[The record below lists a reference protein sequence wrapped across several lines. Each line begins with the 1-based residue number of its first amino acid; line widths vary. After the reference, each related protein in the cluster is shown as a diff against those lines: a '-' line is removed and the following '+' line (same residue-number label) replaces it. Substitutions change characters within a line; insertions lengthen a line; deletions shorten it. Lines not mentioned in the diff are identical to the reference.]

1 MSNKLKKALSFM
13 LVLVTFLCLAAIV
26 SKTDAATALS
36 KSVAQNLLHIR
47 VTGSQVTKTYT
58 GAMQYYTGKV
68 TASCSDPG
76 FNPSKFS
83 YTGAKNVSGLTVGSY
98 TRTLYKSY
106 CKYDDSNYMVE
117 WEIVNPIK
125 MTINPKALTITVSGN
140 STTKTYT
147 GVTQSFTGTVT
158 ATCSDSFFDASK
170 FLYSG
175 TKKVSGKN
183 ANIYTAAID
192 KSKCSY
198 SDPNCNITWKTGN
211 PIKMTINPKPITIT
225 VHGTTGAKP
234 YTGSQVSYTGSAY
247 AVCSDSGFND
257 NLFSYDGNKV
267 VTGTSVDTYTKAIDT
282 TKCFYN
288 DPNYTVTWKKG
299 NPIKLIIKPQLFV
312 KIDGNSVTKTYTG
325 YMQGFT
331 GTVTPTCTSSKPS
344 GYVSKFDASKFSY
357 SGERYVSGKLVGNY
371 TKQLNASSC
380 SYNDDNYFVNFTVGD
395 PIKMTIAPR
404 AITITVHGTTGVK
417 PYTGSQV
424 SYTGSAY
431 AVCSDIDL
439 NENLFSYD
447 GNKVVTGTS
456 VGTHTKAIDT
466 TKCFYNDPNYNV
478 TFKAG
483 NPITLIIKPQ
493 LIVRID
499 GNSVTKA
506 YTGHM
511 QSFTGTVTPTCTSSK
526 PSGYVSSFDA
536 SKFSYSGERSVSGK
550 LYGNYTINLDA
561 SSCSYNDDEYIVN
574 FTIGNPI
581 KMTIAAREITIT
593 VHGTSSEEKEYNGS
607 TQTYEGSVY
616 AVCSDSDFNA
626 DLFSYDGTTT
636 VKGTKVGTYTAEI
649 DTSKCHYIDPN
660 LAVTFVKGNPIKMT
674 ITPINDG
681 RPFQDVAPGEYYYDA
696 IRWAKN
702 NGIAN
707 GTSEYYFSPDAEVTR
722 AQAVCFIW
730 RVMGSPEPRSTVN
743 PYSDVSSDRWYYKP
757 ALWAYYNVPQVL
769 LDTTENNSGAI
780 AFGPNN
786 KCTRGQAITL
796 LWKANGEPDPWTSD
810 NPFEDIN
817 GNSFYYK
824 AVLWAYNRDPRVAG
838 GTYDFYF
845 SPNEMVTRAQ
855 MMVFLYNLT
864 NKGDA
869 FPWYPENPQYSETDE
884 TNPVDWPEL
893 SEDAYCEFYAPSG
906 VPMYKYAGLNGPS
919 FGYLPVDIPC
929 RAYELTSERITVSYE
944 DPVTQ
949 NTVRVYVK
957 RKDLI
962 KADTPYEYLLNGWE
976 NGWVFNA
983 YKTLNGGY
991 YIEIDDGSIVYGLP
1005 SADNDS
1011 DYVQVIF
1018 QDNVSS
1024 RPKLAY
1030 RLGWIT
1036 KTDYETIKFP
1046 DALEPGNPDDIYINS
1061 IDGLVRGVIGTDY
1074 IVETIGQS
1082 FDTFDFESTPR
1093 WTPRQDKV
1101 TYSNKIYYKF
1111 PMPDGHNICIETSL
1125 FRREND
1131 ACYPDLSVWSTAA
1144 AEGYCANQRQ
1154 YYVYTIEH
1162 DAWQEQETSEYTES
1176 EGYPLYWVKEYWTYF
1191 ITLQHDIKLYG
1202 GDTVYLFTRLV
1213 NIDKLVTRS
1222 KCKLEDIENEVY
1234 HDYLWTAETGA
1245 AKGEVLNLSYTAEVN
1260 KIGYLDDPGTYYSL
1274 QDIPSLIGLKKIN
1287 DDEYDTIIEGENNIP
1302 LSELNDHFY
1311 FDSFACFTTEADPSE
1326 KSTSFKDYVDTGVA
1340 VWDTTKEIWTF
1351 VNETAEN
1358 MVEEGLYGGLIKTGL
1373 KLAKKVWDNIEKVK
1387 KLNQTG
1393 AVPTNE
1399 GNKTATFYEDTNVSI
1414 NDTATYP
1421 NGGSK
1426 SAYCYKYKVDH
1437 PINLVTVGS
1446 YVGVKLHFNRP
1457 GISDGRATFGI
1468 PRAIISFDWEKYPR
1482 D

>member
-13 LVLVTFLCLAAIV
+13 LVFVTFLCLAAIV
-26 SKTDAATALS
+26 SKTDAATVLP
-36 KSVAQNLLHIR
+36 KLVAQNVLHIK

-58 GAMQYYTGKV
+58 GAKQYYTGTV
-68 TASCSDPG
+68 TVSCNDYGFDPT
-76 FNPSKFS
+76 KFS
-83 YTGAKNVSGLTVGSY
+83 YTGKKNVSGLTVGTY
-98 TRTLYKSY
+98 TRALNASY
-106 CKYDDSNYMVE
+106 CKYNDSNYMVE
-117 WEIVNPIK
+117 WEIGNPIT
-125 MTINPKALTITVSGN
+125 MTIKPKTLNIRVSG
-140 STTKTYT
+140 SSKTKTYT

-158 ATCSDSFFDASK
+158 ATCSDSFFNVNK
-170 FLYSG
+170 FNYSG

-183 ANIYTAAID
+183 AGSYTAAIV

-198 SDPNCNITWKTGN
+198 SDPNCEINWTIGD

-225 VHGTTGAKP
+225 VHGTKGEKP

-247 AVCSDSGFND
+247 AVCSD
-257 NLFSYDGNKV
+257 
-267 VTGTSVDTYTKAIDT
+267 T
-282 TKCFYN
+282 
-288 DPNYTVTWKKG
+288 
-299 NPIKLIIKPQLFV
+299 
-312 KIDGNSVTKTYTG
+312 
-325 YMQGFT
+325 
-331 GTVTPTCTSSKPS
+331 
-344 GYVSKFDASKFSY
+344 
-357 SGERYVSGKLVGNY
+357 E
-371 TKQLNASSC
+371 
-380 SYNDDNYFVNFTVGD
+380 
-395 PIKMTIAPR
+395 
-404 AITITVHGTTGVK
+404 
-417 PYTGSQV
+417 
-424 SYTGSAY
+424 
-431 AVCSDIDL
+431 L

-447 GNKVVTGTS
+447 GNKVARGTN
-456 VGTHTKAIDT
+456 VGTYNTAINT
-466 TKCFYNDPNYNV
+466 SKCFYIDPNFTV
-478 TFKAG
+478 TWKAG
-483 NPITLIIKPQ
+483 NPIRLVIKKQ
-493 LIVRID
+493 LTIRVD
-499 GNSVTKA
+499 GSSVTKT

-593 VHGTSSEEKEYNGS
+593 VHGTSSEEKEYNGNE
-607 TQTYEGSVY
+607 QTYEGSAY

-696 IRWAKN
+696 IEWAKN

-796 LWKANGEPDPWTSD
+796 LWKAMGEPDPWLSN
-810 NPFEDIN
+810 NPFSDISVN
-817 GNSFYYK
+817 EYYYN
-824 AVLWAYNRDPRVAG
+824 AILWAYNRHPRVAG
-838 GTYDFYF
+838 GTYDSYF
-845 SPNEMVTRAQ
+845 SPNEMVTRAE
-855 MMVFLYNLT
+855 MMEFLYNLT
-864 NKGDA
+864 EKGVY
-869 FPWYPENPQYSETDE
+869 FPLYPENPQYSETGE
-884 TNPVDWPEL
+884 TNPVGWPKL
-893 SEDAYCEFYAPSG
+893 SEDAYCEFYAPSD
-906 VPMYKYAGLNGPS
+906 VPMYEYAGCNGPH

-962 KADTPYEYLLNGWE
+962 KADTPYEYQLDGWE
-976 NGWVFNA
+976 FNA

-991 YIEIDDGSIVYGLP
+991 YIKIDDGSIVYGLP
-1005 SADNDS
+1005 SADNDT

-1018 QDNVSS
+1018 QDTVSND
-1024 RPKLAY
+1024 PKLAY

-1046 DALEPGNPDDIYINS
+1046 DAFEPGDPDNIYINS
-1061 IDGLVRGVIGTDY
+1061 IEELVRGVIGTDY
-1074 IVETIGQS
+1074 IVETIGQ
-1082 FDTFDFESTPR
+1082 TFDFESTP
-1093 WTPRQDKV
+1093 PLQQKV

-1111 PMPDGHNICIETSL
+1111 PMPDGNNICIETSL

-1144 AEGYCANQRQ
+1144 ADGYCANQNQ
-1154 YYVYTIEH
+1154 YYVHTIEH
-1162 DAWQEQETSEYTES
+1162 DAWQEQGEYTES
-1176 EGYPLYWVKEYWTYF
+1176 EGFVQYYVKEYWTYF

-1202 GDTVYLFTRLV
+1202 GDTVYLFTRLL
-1213 NIDKLVTRS
+1213 NIDKLVTQS
-1222 KCKLEDIENEVY
+1222 KCKLEDIENEGY
-1234 HDYLWTAETGA
+1234 HDYIWSAETGA

-1260 KIGYLDDPGTYYSL
+1260 KIGYLDDSETYYSW
-1274 QDIPSLIGLKKIN
+1274 QDLPMLIGLNKIN
-1287 DDEYDTIIEGENNIP
+1287 DDEYDVIIDGENNIP
-1302 LSELNDHFY
+1302 LSALNDHFY

-1351 VNETAEN
+1351 VTETAEN
-1358 MVEEGLYGGLIKTGL
+1358 MVEDGLYGGLIKTGL

-1468 PRAIISFDWEKYPR
+1468 PRAIISFDFEKYPR